1 MSGITSEIMLGG
13 GAGGS
18 RVGGG
23 DDKQTKPKAL
33 TWQ

>member
-18 RVGGG
+18 RVGG